1 MLEQHQR
8 MVQDGESNVEL
19 LAVEEGQLVNSY
31 TEVIGSENRLCS

>member
-19 LAVEEGQLVNSY
+19 LVVEEGQLVNSY
-31 TEVIGSENRLCS
+31 TEVIDSENRLCS